1 MRFTVTPAFEGRTV
15 RDFLRAAGVSASLLS
30 RLKQKENGILLR
42 GERVTVRAML
52 HAGDVLELGVE
63 DERANERILP
73 VDLPFEV
80 LAETPDY
87 VAVNKPA
94 GMPTHPSHGHF
105 CDTLANAMVHFYR
118 GEESPFCPRFINRL
132 DRGTSGV
139 VLVARH
145 ALSATVLSR
154 AMAAGRM
161 QKTYFAVAEGEL
173 RVPETIETG
182 IRRRQESIIFRETC
196 PVGEGDL
203 AVTHVEPLFAA
214 GGLALLCLTPET
226 GRTHQLR
233 VHLSSL
239 GHPLYGDGLYGR
251 EQADLDRPAL
261 HAAKLVFPD
270 PVTGD
275 MVEVCAPLP
284 QDLDRLIKARMG
296 TEAARIAA
304 RFCSK

>member
-1 MRFTVTPAFEGRTV
+1 MRLTVTPAFEGRTV

-30 RLKQKENGILLR
+30 RLKQKENGILLH

-52 HAGDVLELGVE
+52 HAGDVLELAAE

-73 VDLPFEV
+73 ADLSFEV

-105 CDTLANAMVHFYR
+105 SDTLANAMVHFYR
-118 GEESPFCPRFINRL
+118 GGEPPFCPRFINRL

-145 ALSATVLSR
+145 ALSAAVLSR

-161 QKTYFAVAEGEL
+161 HKTYLAVAEGKLTE
-173 RVPETIETG
+173 PQTIETG

-196 PVGEGDL
+196 PVGQGDR

-214 GGLALLCLTPET
+214 GELSLLCLTPET

-233 VHLSSL
+233 VHLTSL
-239 GHPLYGDGLYGR
+239 GHPLYGDGLYGH
-251 EQADLDRPAL
+251 EQNDLDRPAL

-284 QDLDRLIKARMG
+284 QDLDRLIAEKMG
-296 TEAARIAA
+296 QEAAALAR
-304 RFCSK
+304 RFCKP